1 MCKKMLMQTVCAF
14 FFSPMEGWSGG
25 AASAHAHQRTHSRLI
40 TKNKENKVNEFF
52 LEYYYI

>member
-1 MCKKMLMQTVCAF
+1 MQEHADANSLCL

-25 AASAHAHQRTHSRLI
+25 AASAHAHHRTHSRLI